1 MKNNITI
8 THGGNRMKNIIKV
21 GIAGFGMSAR
31 VFHAPFFDVDPRFQ
45 IVKVYERTT
54 EKSKD
59 RYPYVE
65 VVHQFEDLLTQDID
79 LIVICTPNNLHYSM
93 SKQAL
98 LSGKN
103 VIVEKPMAITYAEAL
118 ELCEI
123 ARTRKVMF
131 SVYQNRRWDGD
142 FLTVKKLI
150 DSGKLGDIVDYE
162 TRFNRFVIGKSS
174 KAWKAEGGE
183 GINVLYDL
191 GVHLIDQAV
200 CLFGIPKSIYGNLRK
215 ERVIS
220 GSIDYFQVVLDYESL
235 QVKVFSSETALGRFP
250 NFAVWGT
257 NGSFIKCG
265 TDVQEQALANGI
277 TPDAPGF
284 GSDFPENLGTL
295 SINEN
300 GSIKES
306 EVVTE
311 TGRYHEY
318 YDNIFEVLDNGAD
331 LIVKPEQCAKVIRL
345 LELATISS
353 KQNCRIDV
361 ENL

>member
-1 MKNNITI
+1 MK
-8 THGGNRMKNIIKV
+8 KNIKV

-31 VFHAPFFDVDPRFQ
+31 VFHAPFFDVDPRFR
-45 IVKVYERTT
+45 IVKVFERTT
-54 EKSKD
+54 EKSKEK
-59 RYPYVE
+59 YPYVE
-65 VVHQFEDLLTQDID
+65 VVHQFEELLTDDID

-98 LSGKN
+98 MMGKN

-123 ARTRKVMF
+123 ATMRKVMF

-200 CLFGIPKSIYGNLRK
+200 CLFGIPKSIYGDLRK

-220 GSIDYFQVVLDYESL
+220 GSIDYFQVILDYESL
-235 QVKVFSSETALGRFP
+235 QVKVYSSETALGRFP
-250 NFAVWGT
+250 NFAVWGN

-265 TDVQEQALANGI
+265 TDVQEQALVNGI
-277 TPDAPGF
+277 TPDAIGF
-284 GSDFPENLGTL
+284 GADLPENYGTL
-295 SINEN
+295 AISEN
-300 GSIKES
+300 GAITES
-306 EVVTE
+306 VIVTE
-311 TGRYHEY
+311 TGRYQSF
-318 YDNIFEVLDNGAD
+318 YDNIYEAISDGTE
-331 LIVKPEQCAKVIRL
+331 LIVNPVQCAKVIRL
-345 LELATISS
+345 LELATLSS
-353 KQNCRIDV
+353 NQKRKIDV
-361 ENL
+361 DDL